1 MMKLFKRLS
10 WEKNPQKS
18 QQGFTLLEVLVAIV
32 VITAFINVAL
42 MGLVTAALFKSK
54 AKAYSNGITW
64 IQADLEAVRDKAA
77 NLSILSAN
85 AAAAQRVVVLESAVG
100 LANNDQV
107 RIGTD
112 STTYT
117 IQSISGNSLTL
128 TANLAITQSAN
139 ASVTA
144 VSKCAAKSIDAG
156 FAYYL
161 QQNLPQLANQLT
173 NTTSPTTTD
182 TTSGQ
187 YISGKQYT
195 VSRRS
200 TIASNASTPPYEVLR
215 LSYTVTPQNNSNV
228 KVASM
233 YSEVV
238 PSAFYQ
244 CN

>member
-18 QQGFTLLEVLVAIV
+18 QQGFTLLEVLVAII
-32 VITAFINVAL
+32 VITAFINVAM

-85 AAAAQRVVVLESAVG
+85 AAAQQKEVVLESAVG

-128 TANLAITQSAN
+128 TADIAIAQSTN

-144 VSKCAAKSIDAG
+144 VSKCAATSSTGG
-156 FAYYL
+156 FASYL
-161 QQNLPQLANQLT
+161 QQNLPTLIIT
-173 NTTSPTTTD
+173 R
-182 TTSGQ
+182 
-187 YISGKQYT
+187 YIGGKPYT
-195 VSRRS
+195 VSRTP
-200 TIASNASTPPYEVLR
+200 TIQNTAPYEVLQ
-215 LSYTVTPQNNSNV
+215 LSYTVTPQSNINV

-233 YSEVV
+233 YSEVI

-244 CN
+244 C

>member
-1 MMKLFKRLS
+1 MMKLFNRLS

-77 NLSILSAN
+77 NLSISILSAN
-85 AAAAQRVVVLESAVG
+85 AAAQQKEVVLESAVG

-128 TANLAITQSAN
+128 TANLAIAQSAN
-139 ASVTA
+139 AGVTA
-144 VSKCAAKSIDAG
+144 VSKCTATSANAG

-161 QQNLPQLANQLT
+161 QQDLQQGLPS
-173 NTTSPTTTD
+173 SPFTK
-182 TTSGQ
+182 
-187 YISGKQYT
+187 YIGGKAYT
-195 VSRRS
+195 VTRS
-200 TIASNASTPPYEVLR
+200 SEVKSSPFTATPRYEVLA
-215 LSYTVTPQNNSNV
+215 LSYTVTPQSNSNV
-228 KVASM
+228 KVASI
-233 YSEVV
+233 YAEVI

-244 CN
+244 C

>member
-18 QQGFTLLEVLVAIV
+18 QQGFTLLEVLVAII
-32 VITAFINVAL
+32 VITAFINVAM

-85 AAAAQRVVVLESAVG
+85 AAAQQKEVVLESAVG

-128 TANLAITQSAN
+128 TANLAIAQSAN
-139 ASVTA
+139 AGVTA
-144 VSKCAAKSIDAG
+144 VSKCTATSANAG

-161 QQNLPQLANQLT
+161 QQDLQQGLPS
-173 NTTSPTTTD
+173 SPFTK
-182 TTSGQ
+182 
-187 YISGKQYT
+187 YIGGKAYT
-195 VSRRS
+195 VTRS
-200 TIASNASTPPYEVLR
+200 SEVKSSPFTATPRYEVLA
-215 LSYTVTPQNNSNV
+215 LSYTVTPQSNSNV
-228 KVASM
+228 KVASI
-233 YSEVV
+233 YAEVI

-244 CN
+244 C

>member
-1 MMKLFKRLS
+1 MMKLFNRLS

-18 QQGFTLLEVLVAIV
+18 QQGFTLLEVLVAII
-32 VITAFINVAL
+32 VITAFINVAM

-85 AAAAQRVVVLESAVG
+85 AAAQQKEVVLESAVG

-128 TANLAITQSAN
+128 TANLAIAQSAN
-139 ASVTA
+139 AGVTA
-144 VSKCAAKSIDAG
+144 VSKCTATSANAG

-161 QQNLPQLANQLT
+161 QQDLQQGLPS
-173 NTTSPTTTD
+173 SPFTK
-182 TTSGQ
+182 
-187 YISGKQYT
+187 YIGGKAYT
-195 VSRRS
+195 VTRS
-200 TIASNASTPPYEVLR
+200 SEVKSSPFTATPRYEVLA
-215 LSYTVTPQNNSNV
+215 LSYTVTPQSNSNV
-228 KVASM
+228 KVASI
-233 YSEVV
+233 YAEVI

-244 CN
+244 C

>member
-1 MMKLFKRLS
+1 MMKLFNRLS

-77 NLSILSAN
+77 NLSTLSAN
-85 AAAAQRVVVLESAVG
+85 AAAQQKEVVLESAVG

-128 TANLAITQSAN
+128 TANLAIAQSAN
-139 ASVTA
+139 AGVTA
-144 VSKCAAKSIDAG
+144 VSKCTATSANAG

-161 QQNLPQLANQLT
+161 QQDLQQGLPS
-173 NTTSPTTTD
+173 SPFTK
-182 TTSGQ
+182 
-187 YISGKQYT
+187 YIGGKAYT
-195 VSRRS
+195 VTRS
-200 TIASNASTPPYEVLR
+200 SEVKSSPFTATPRYEVLA
-215 LSYTVTPQNNSNV
+215 LSYTVTPQSNSNV
-228 KVASM
+228 KVASI
-233 YSEVV
+233 YAEVI

-244 CN
+244 C

>member
-1 MMKLFKRLS
+1 MMKLFNRLS

-85 AAAAQRVVVLESAVG
+85 AAAQQKEVVLESAVG

-128 TANLAITQSAN
+128 TANLAIAQSAN
-139 ASVTA
+139 AGVTA
-144 VSKCAAKSIDAG
+144 VSKCTATSANAG

-161 QQNLPQLANQLT
+161 QQDLQQGLPS
-173 NTTSPTTTD
+173 SPFTK
-182 TTSGQ
+182 
-187 YISGKQYT
+187 YIGGKAYT
-195 VSRRS
+195 VTRS
-200 TIASNASTPPYEVLR
+200 SEVKSSPFTATPRYEVLA
-215 LSYTVTPQNNSNV
+215 LSYTVTPQSNSNV
-228 KVASM
+228 KVASI
-233 YSEVV
+233 YAEVI

-244 CN
+244 C

>member
-1 MMKLFKRLS
+1 MMKLFNRLS

-18 QQGFTLLEVLVAIV
+18 QQGFTLLEVLVAII
-32 VITAFINVAL
+32 VITAFINVAM

-77 NLSILSAN
+77 NLSTLSAN
-85 AAAAQRVVVLESAVG
+85 AAAQQKEVVLESAVG

-128 TANLAITQSAN
+128 TANLAIAQSAN
-139 ASVTA
+139 AGVTA
-144 VSKCAAKSIDAG
+144 VSKCTATSANAG

-161 QQNLPQLANQLT
+161 QQDLQQGLPS
-173 NTTSPTTTD
+173 SPFTK
-182 TTSGQ
+182 
-187 YISGKQYT
+187 YIGGKAYT
-195 VSRRS
+195 VTRS
-200 TIASNASTPPYEVLR
+200 SEVKSSPFTATPRYEVLA
-215 LSYTVTPQNNSNV
+215 LSYTVTPQSNSNV
-228 KVASM
+228 KVASI
-233 YSEVV
+233 YAEVI

-244 CN
+244 C

>member
-1 MMKLFKRLS
+1 MMKLFNRLS

-18 QQGFTLLEVLVAIV
+18 QQGFTLLEVLVAII

-77 NLSILSAN
+77 NLSTLSAN
-85 AAAAQRVVVLESAVG
+85 AAAQQKEVVLESAVG

-128 TANLAITQSAN
+128 TANLAIAQSAN
-139 ASVTA
+139 AGVTA
-144 VSKCAAKSIDAG
+144 VSKCTATSANAG

-161 QQNLPQLANQLT
+161 QQDLQQGLPS
-173 NTTSPTTTD
+173 SPFTK
-182 TTSGQ
+182 
-187 YISGKQYT
+187 YIGGKAYT
-195 VSRRS
+195 VTRS
-200 TIASNASTPPYEVLR
+200 SEVKSSPFTATPRYEVLA
-215 LSYTVTPQNNSNV
+215 LSYTVTPQSNSNV
-228 KVASM
+228 KVASI
-233 YSEVV
+233 YAEVI

-244 CN
+244 C

>member
-85 AAAAQRVVVLESAVG
+85 AAAQQKEVVLESAVG

-128 TANLAITQSAN
+128 TANLAIAQSAN
-139 ASVTA
+139 AGVTA
-144 VSKCAAKSIDAG
+144 VSKCTATSANAG

-161 QQNLPQLANQLT
+161 QQDLQQGLPS
-173 NTTSPTTTD
+173 SPFTK
-182 TTSGQ
+182 
-187 YISGKQYT
+187 YIGGKAYT
-195 VSRRS
+195 VTRS
-200 TIASNASTPPYEVLR
+200 SEVKSSPFTATPRYEVLA
-215 LSYTVTPQNNSNV
+215 LSYTVTPQSNSNV
-228 KVASM
+228 KVASI
-233 YSEVV
+233 YAEVI

-244 CN
+244 C